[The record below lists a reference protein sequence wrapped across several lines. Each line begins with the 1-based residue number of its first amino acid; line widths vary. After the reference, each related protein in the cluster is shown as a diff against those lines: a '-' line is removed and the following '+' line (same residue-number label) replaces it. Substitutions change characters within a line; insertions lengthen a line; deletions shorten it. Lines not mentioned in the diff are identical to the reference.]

1 MGMLQVWVHDNR
13 GGYQDMWAGQVRGV
27 KGRGGG
33 RGGLGGVER
42 RCLFPGSGRAHP
54 LSAGRSTVV
63 LLEGVGPTSPQTF
76 LISLLIKLSSHLS
89 SLLHPPVHP

>member
-33 RGGLGGVER
+33 RGGLGEWRGGVY
-42 RCLFPGSGRAHP
+42 SQ
-54 LSAGRSTVV
+54 
-63 LLEGVGPTSPQTF
+63 GVDGLTP
-76 LISLLIKLSSHLS
+76 
-89 SLLHPPVHP
+89 